1 MGAQTMAHQK
11 VIKSRSTL
19 VRLFLVEIS
28 NKPLKKLRLRNLLKI
43 KTFPASKLNSK
54 SRSRSRR
61 NSKSINR
68 VLFQS

>member
-1 MGAQTMAHQK
+1 MAHQK

-54 SRSRSRR
+54 SRNRKRR

-68 VLFQS
+68 FLFQS